1 MQEIEVTDEEME
13 AARLRAY
20 RIWESKGRPA
30 GEHESHWHQALK
42 ELGLISPDEQPPGT
56 TVEGAGKGE
65 RSPHY

>member
-20 RIWESKGRPA
+20 RIWESNGRPE

-56 TVEGAGKGE
+56 TVDEAQSDK
-65 RSPHY
+65 PQQH